1 MPGTGSGRHII
12 LCPKAFL
19 LVYLAFLAPTRIS
32 CKQRNRL
39 FILLVISKLSK
50 LSLFMLGLD
59 ALLFCDA
66 LA

>member
-12 LCPKAFL
+12 LCPRAFL

-39 FILLVISKLSK
+39 FILLVISKLS
-50 LSLFMLGLD
+50 LFMLGLD